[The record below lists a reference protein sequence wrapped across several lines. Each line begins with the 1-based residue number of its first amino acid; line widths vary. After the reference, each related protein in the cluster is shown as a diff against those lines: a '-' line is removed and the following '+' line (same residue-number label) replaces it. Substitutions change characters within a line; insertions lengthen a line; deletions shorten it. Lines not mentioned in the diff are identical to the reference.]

1 MVHASL
7 GYEQSKLIA
16 SYSSL
21 ASIQHVGVR
30 PIVPPGE
37 VSWKQPC
44 SLTGVPLHDD
54 DDDDRWFST
63 PRVLWTVR
71 HSTGKVTENQQ
82 EDCSSQSEV
91 MIRFVGPSSF
101 TGDRRRQKSSSASV
115 IGDRSTPPLQQ
126 HTGVCEHYDDR
137 HRNTSL
143 TVGVVRRMKTTKLWE
158 FAACILILSLAKLAF
173 SDIIVYRAS
182 Q

>member
-1 MVHASL
+1 VVHASL
-7 GYEQSKLIA
+7 GYEQSKLI
-16 SYSSL
+16 SSHSSL

-44 SLTGVPLHDD
+44 CLTGAPLHDDD

-82 EDCSSQSEV
+82 EDCSSQSEI
-91 MIRFVGPSSF
+91 MIRFVASSF
-101 TGDRRRQKSSSASV
+101 KGDRRLQKSSSASAT
-115 IGDRSTPPLQQ
+115 DRHLLCISTPTCVNITMIDIATPRWRSELSEEWRLRS
-126 HTGVCEHYDDR
+126 CESSPR
-137 HRNTSL
+137 
-143 TVGVVRRMKTTKLWE
+143 
-158 FAACILILSLAKLAF
+158 AF
-173 SDIIVYRAS
+173 SRLQNLHLATLKCIEPVDRL
-182 Q
+182 